1 MNYTNPKSDMNDS
14 PEDWLNCALIFTR
27 ALSLMLEENTGIVVE
42 LKGEMKN
49 IINPE
54 SDKVAVFYKDGMI
67 HVEDM
72 ADSGLNEGDF
82 IKIAEEN

>member
-1 MNYTNPKSDMNDS
+1 
-14 PEDWLNCALIFTR
+14 
-27 ALSLMLEENTGIVVE
+27 
-42 LKGEMKN
+42 MKN